1 MKTAEQAESSHQPPA
16 LLGSGDDSQLCGW
29 QLAVS
34 PPPLQILIKC
44 PNIRQLKRDCHEH
57 NSTFYIL
64 QVKSLQ
70 NNIDRADILEH
81 SKA

>member
-1 MKTAEQAESSHQPPA
+1 MKTAEADSARVWLPAISHQHCSRRSVAVAASSH
-16 LLGSGDDSQLCGW
+16 
-29 QLAVS
+29 
-34 PPPLQILIKC
+34 PLQILIMC
-44 PNIRQLKRDCHEH
+44 RIILRQLKTDCHEH